1 MRLRGIDAVRF
12 GRLENISLRTLGDGL
27 TIVLGPN
34 GAGKTSFTTLVR
46 HVLYGF
52 PTKRDA
58 ERSYESSAGKR
69 LGRLEFADGDDSW
82 IIERTE
88 GVRGG
93 SLAVTAASG
102 PERPDLK
109 DRIVRGV
116 SGNEFRVV
124 FGFGLDDM
132 PDIEPGRGSGDV
144 LSRFYAAQVG
154 LSVSPQDVRRALE
167 SDATAIYKPR
177 GSTPEANALLAEIKA
192 ANKRIRELEDAAARF
207 SEERARL
214 GMLKEDASAARV
226 VREQTALN
234 RSELEGYL
242 SRLESAEERRAEI
255 DASMREQRSDL
266 EHVESE
272 LASTKVDEQLVE
284 SAPVLGALLDEVSGF
299 RERLTLMRK
308 VETRAAEASAT
319 ANRVLEAAGIDA
331 AIAESIDSGP
341 ETRTTVERYRDQLSR
356 AEQHAESAKR
366 TMDGAADRV
375 GASERVRQAPAP
387 NASSGIPIAAVIML
401 ALGLVSIAAGALLRE
416 WVSVGVG
423 GTMAAI
429 GAVLLISGSRKLEP
443 GTEPLLTDPVAAHTL
458 DLARLEFER
467 AESSL
472 GELQA
477 DWTTWSS
484 ERGLQASAP
493 SPAAAVLV
501 LSSVHE
507 WRKSVAEHVAASRE
521 LTEIRAWCE
530 GFRNR
535 LAAVAGPHGSALA
548 AANLDEVAS
557 HAARLRELLERAR
570 EASAEHAR
578 LAQRVGDL
586 TRALERLSTELQQ
599 VSQTRSEVLE
609 RAGESAGSV
618 DRLRVLVQTAG
629 SEASQA
635 DAAFLELTAEVNR
648 LEGELN
654 NDGRDTELATLRLE
668 ITGLRERLAGAVE
681 RYSTLAVAT
690 RLLAK
695 TQAYYEESRQPEVV
709 KRAGQVFAS
718 ITGGLYERIA
728 IPAGATEIVAYRDS
742 EGVPTSRLNRGAQE
756 QLYLA
761 LRIALVEQLD
771 EVGEGLPV
779 LMDDIFANFDP
790 AAHAGAVKAV
800 TELARHRQ
808 VVFFTCHPEVVASF
822 MAADP
827 GATRLELERC

>member
-12 GRLENISLRTLGDGL
+12 GRLENVSVRTIGDGL
-27 TIVLGPN
+27 TVVLGPN

-52 PTKRDA
+52 PTRRDA

-69 LGRLEFADGDDSW
+69 LGRLEFADGNDSW

-93 SLAVTAASG
+93 SLSVTAASG
-102 PERPDLK
+102 SERPDLK

-154 LSVSPQDVRRALE
+154 LSVSPQDVRSALE
-167 SDATAIYKPR
+167 SDAAAIYKSR
-177 GSTPEANALLAEIKA
+177 GSTPQANALLAEIKT

-214 GMLKEDASAARV
+214 GTLKEQAQAARTA
-226 VREQTALN
+226 REQTALR

-255 DASMREQRSDL
+255 EASMRDRRADL

-272 LASTKVDEQLVE
+272 LALTKVDERLVE
-284 SAPVLGALLDEVSGF
+284 SAPALGALLDEVSGF
-299 RERLTLMRK
+299 RERLALMHK
-308 VETRAAEASAT
+308 IETRAAEASAT
-319 ANRVLEAAGIDA
+319 AHRVLEAARIDA
-331 AIAESIDSGP
+331 LAADAIDSGP
-341 ETRTTVERYRDQLSR
+341 EARTTVERYRDQLSR

-375 GASERVRQAPAP
+375 GASERIQQAPAP
-387 NASSGIPIAAVIML
+387 NASGIPVAAAIML
-401 ALGLVSIAAGALLRE
+401 ALGLVSVAAGAILRE

-443 GTEPLLTDPVAAHTL
+443 GSESLLADPVAAHAL
-458 DLARLEFER
+458 ELAQLEFER
-467 AESSL
+467 AEASL
-472 GELQA
+472 TELQA

-484 ERGLQASAP
+484 AHGLQASAP

-501 LSSVHE
+501 LSSVQE
-507 WRKSVAEHVAASRE
+507 WRKSVAEQAAALHE

-530 GFRNR
+530 GFRDR
-535 LAAVAGPHGSALA
+535 LAAAAGAHGSVLGGAD
-548 AANLDEVAS
+548 LDEVAS

-570 EASAEHAR
+570 ESSAERAR
-578 LAQRVGDL
+578 LTERLGDL
-586 TRALERLSTELQQ
+586 TRVLERLSTELNQ
-599 VSQTRSEVLE
+599 VTQVRTEVLE
-609 RAGESAGSV
+609 RAGDSAGSV
-618 DRLRVLVQTAG
+618 DRLRVLVQNAE
-629 SEASQA
+629 SEAAQA
-635 DAAFLELTAEVNR
+635 DTAFLEVTAEVNR

-681 RYSTLAVAT
+681 RYSALAVAV

-709 KRAGQVFAS
+709 KRAGQIFAS

-728 IPAGATEIVAYRDS
+728 IPAGAAEVVAFRNS
-742 EGVPTSRLNRGAQE
+742 EGVPTSKLNRGAQE

-808 VVFFTCHPEVVASF
+808 VIFFTCHPEVVASF